1 MISNTTMP
9 VIHRIV
15 VAALAVAATGFM
27 GLPATADSVKTGDQ
41 AIQRTLETRV
51 KTYCRPLLKAWLL
64 SEAGMQ
70 DPSIRE
76 QVTNCYLSHSR
87 LHVLGLASGLDLAD
101 TAISE
106 LPARILAGRVGFDL
120 DPYRPLAGRRLHDLG
135 GQ

>member
-1 MISNTTMP
+1 MFANTIS
-9 VIHRIV
+9 VIHRTAV
-15 VAALAVAATGFM
+15 TALAIATIGLM
-27 GLPATADSVKTGDQ
+27 GLPAMADPGKSGDQ

-87 LHVLGLASGLDLAD
+87 LQVLGFASGLDLAD